1 MCSPVIV
8 GAQAELVKLRLSFQH
23 APHVIH
29 VQIAEAEHLCAA
41 YQTSSSLAH

>member
-8 GAQAELVKLRLSFQH
+8 GAQAELVKRRLAFQH

-29 VQIAEAEHLCAA
+29 VQLAETEHLHDV
-41 YQTSSSLAH
+41 SDRPI